1 MADETTKNEVKDAP
15 EDNAPEV
22 NTPAEAAETSDDI
35 VIPEFSDTAGDGAG
49 DLADPIS
56 ALEAERDEFKDQA
69 LRALA
74 EVENMRRRTERE
86 ISQARKYGHGSFA
99 RDLLA
104 SVDNLNRAVDVL
116 PEDRSGLDETM
127 TNLVIG
133 VEMISQEITAVLER
147 HGIKRIHPLNEK
159 FDYEKHQA
167 MFEVPT
173 SEVEPGTVV
182 QVAQAG
188 WMLHDRLLSPAMV
201 GVAKAEEK
209 AEDQK

>member
-1 MADETTKNEVKDAP
+1 MADETTNNDVKDTP
-15 EDNAPEV
+15 EDDSSGV
-22 NTPAEAAETSDDI
+22 NTPAEATETSDDI
-35 VIPEFSDTAGDGAG
+35 ILPEFSDTAGDKAG
-49 DLADPIS
+49 DADPIS

-116 PEDRSGLDETM
+116 PEDRSGLDESM

-133 VEMISQEITAVLER
+133 VEMISQEITTVLER
-147 HGIKRIHPLNEK
+147 HGITRINPLNEK

-201 GVAKAEEK
+201 GVARAEDK
-209 AEDQK
+209 AEDA

>member
-1 MADETTKNEVKDAP
+1 MADETTKDEVNDAPKDDKSEVKS
-15 EDNAPEV
+15 
-22 NTPAEAAETSDDI
+22 AAETDKVDDI
-35 VIPEFSDTAGDGAG
+35 VIPEFTESAPAETGENI
-49 DLADPIS
+49 DPVA
-56 ALEAERDEFKDQA
+56 ALEAERDDLKDQA

-86 ISQARKYGHGSFA
+86 ISQSRKYGHAGFA

-104 SVDNLNRAVDVL
+104 SVDNLSRAVAVL

-133 VEMISQEITAVLER
+133 VEMINQEITTVLER
-147 HGIKRIHPLNEK
+147 HGIVRINPLNEK

-201 GVAKAEEK
+201 GVAKAEDG
-209 AEDQK
+209 AEEA

>member
-1 MADETTKNEVKDAP
+1 MADETTKDDVNDAP
-15 EDNAPEV
+15 KDDKSDIKNAADTASV
-22 NTPAEAAETSDDI
+22 DDI
-35 VIPEFSDTAGDGAG
+35 VIPEFPESASGEQGENIDP
-49 DLADPIS
+49 LA
-56 ALEAERDEFKDQA
+56 ALEAERDDLKDQA

-86 ISQARKYGHGSFA
+86 ISQARKYGHAGFA

-104 SVDNLNRAVDVL
+104 SVDNLSRAVAVL

-133 VEMISQEITAVLER
+133 VEMINQEITTVLER
-147 HGIKRIHPLNEK
+147 HGIVRINPLNEK

-201 GVAKAEEK
+201 GVAKAQDGAEE
-209 AEDQK
+209 A